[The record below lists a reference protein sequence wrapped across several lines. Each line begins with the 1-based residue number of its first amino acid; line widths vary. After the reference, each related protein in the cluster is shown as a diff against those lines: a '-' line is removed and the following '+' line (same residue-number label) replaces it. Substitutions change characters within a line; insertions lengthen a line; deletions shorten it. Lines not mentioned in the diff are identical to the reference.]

1 MKEEGKESESERA
14 GRERERERSRKRERE
29 RERGEERYPLGV
41 KRDTL
46 EELGVPRQAA
56 PTLGQRSRPSGSRGT
71 CAGASDI
78 WQVKYSCFM
87 VTL

>member
-14 GRERERERSRKRERE
+14 GRERERERERE
-29 RERGEERYPLGV
+29 RREERYPLGV